1 MEWVSS
7 SHLGLFSS
15 CPFPAKR
22 SSSYY
27 RESSIAGLVHF
38 KWLVVCE
45 AVRKPVAGSVQVPVC
60 QRSRSRQLYV
70 FNTSAPIALCL
81 ESGSFFGGGA
91 RSPGVRQLRPGHAST
106 EHFRTL
112 LSQCRS
118 GHPEGPSDP
127 GSHL

>member
-1 MEWVSS
+1 MGWVSS
-7 SHLGLFSS
+7 SHPGLFSS
-15 CPFPAKR
+15 CPFPPER
-22 SSSYY
+22 SSFYY
-27 RESSIAGLVHF
+27 GGSSIVGLVHF

-45 AVRKPVAGSVQVPVC
+45 AVGKPVAGSVQVPVC
-60 QRSRSRQLYV
+60 QRSRSWQLYV
-70 FNTSAPIALCL
+70 FNTSAPTALCL
-81 ESGSFFGGGA
+81 ESGCFFGGGA

-118 GHPEGPSDP
+118 GHHEGLSDP